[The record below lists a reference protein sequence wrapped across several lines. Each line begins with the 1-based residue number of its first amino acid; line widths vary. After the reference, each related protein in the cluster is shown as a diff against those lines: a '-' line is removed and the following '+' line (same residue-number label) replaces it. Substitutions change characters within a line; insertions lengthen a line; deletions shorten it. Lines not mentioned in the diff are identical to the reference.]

1 MSNEVRLVKIGTTPV
16 FLIPGNKM
24 DSWGHVFGAQYV
36 EKLRSWVCP
45 AYRPFLDNVIR
56 DIDTLNE
63 NVLSAETKNEAY
75 AQALTKEDWLA
86 HNAQNPPPGSIIS
99 YEHQKEG
106 TAELLANYRWYLR
119 WEMGTGKTK
128 VAVDALTYLKTKTIV
143 ICPVIAINTW
153 HREIALHSAGT
164 LTSIAIIGTP
174 KQKMNKLVEA
184 KDFDVVIMSYD
195 TARMYSIPVLC
206 AEAQGLR
213 KKSQVGTTKNHTR
226 VLDAVALIHSI
237 KDQIALLTSY
247 YAGKATADEIVKLVD
262 QLNGGTV
269 PFLSGLT
276 FDTIILDEAHRV
288 KNIRSQRT
296 KAINALA
303 TRASRRYLL
312 SGTPTVGDP
321 RDFYTQLRILSP
333 FLMPEEWHN
342 FVPKF
347 CDISPHNKHIV
358 RGYKNMNIINE
369 RVNSVSSERKLTNCV
384 SLPPR
389 KDIDIRYSLTGNQ
402 LMDYNVAVR
411 DCQIHIGL
419 GKNLDFK
426 HGAIRLT
433 KLMQMCSGFYYMP
446 KAATGNYCD
455 TCEHLFE
462 CVSKNIEPGT
472 NRCSNAE
479 AKIIE
484 IIKYKENP
492 KLEALKDLLEDLLE
506 DPEHKVI
513 IWGNYTEELDDVEKL
528 IKKMKFEYVRV
539 DGTNTQH
546 IKKYEERFQTD
557 KECRVYLGQIHT
569 GIAVTLT
576 AAKYS
581 VYYSRAWSL
590 DAWDQSRGRNFRIGQ
605 TQKTVVYRL
614 VGSYSVE
621 RQQLIALDNRHDI
634 ATVLTKRV
642 ECVVCDE
649 YEACLKKEIAP
660 WCEGCVLDARM
671 AKYMTKPEVI
681 QPGIGET
688 PLVDYI
694 ENLNKE
700 EYASIKEQN
709 EDADYFQ

>member
-1 MSNEVRLVKIGTTPV
+1 MSNEVRLVKLGTTPV

-24 DSWGHVFGAQYV
+24 DSWGHVFGSQYV
-36 EKLRSWVCP
+36 EKLRGWICP
-45 AYRPFLDNVIR
+45 AYRPFIDNVIR

-63 NVLSAETKNEAY
+63 NVLSAETKKEAY
-75 AQALTKEDWLA
+75 AQALTKESWLA
-86 HNAQNPPPGSIIS
+86 HNTLNPPPGSVPS

-153 HREIALHSAGT
+153 HREIALHSAGS
-164 LTSIAIIGTP
+164 LTSIAITGTP
-174 KQKMNKLVEA
+174 KQKVNKLIEA

-195 TARMYSIPVLC
+195 TARMYSIPTLC
-206 AEAQGLR
+206 SEAQSIR
-213 KKSQVGTTKNHTR
+213 KKSQVGTTKNHMR
-226 VLDAVALIHSI
+226 VLDAVALVHAK
-237 KDQIALLTSY
+237 KDQVTLLNLF
-247 YAGKATADEIVKLVD
+247 YAGKATADEIEKLVD
-262 QLNGGTV
+262 QLNGGVV

-276 FDTIILDEAHRV
+276 FETIILDEAHRV

-296 KAINALA
+296 KAISLLA

-321 RDFYTQLRILSP
+321 RDFYTQLKILSP

-347 CDISPHNKHIV
+347 CEVSKENKHIV
-358 RGYKNMNIINE
+358 LGYKNMNVINE
-369 RVNSVSSERKLTNCV
+369 RVNSVSSERKLTDCV

-389 KDIDIRYSLTGNQ
+389 KDINVYYALTGEQ
-402 LMDYNVAVR
+402 LMDYNIAVH
-411 DCQIHIGL
+411 DCQIRLGL
-419 GKNLDFK
+419 GKVVDFK

-433 KLMQMCSGFYYMP
+433 KIMQMCSGFYYVP

-455 TCEHLFE
+455 ECEHLFE

-472 NRCSNAE
+472 NRCRNAE

-484 IIKYKENP
+484 VTQYKENP
-492 KLEALKDLLEDLLE
+492 KLEALADLLEDLLE
-506 DPEHKVI
+506 DAEHKVI
-513 IWGNYTEELDDVEKL
+513 IWGNYTKELDDVEKL
-528 IKKMKFEYVRV
+528 LKKLKVGYVRV
-539 DGTNTQH
+539 DGSNTQH
-546 IKKYEERFQTD
+546 IKRFEEKFQTD
-557 KECRVYLGQIHT
+557 TECRVYLGQIHT
-569 GIAVTLT
+569 GIAITLT

-581 VYYSRAWSL
+581 IYYSRAWSI

-614 VGSYSVE
+614 VGSFTVE

-634 ATVLTKRV
+634 ATILTKRV
-642 ECVVCDE
+642 ECAVCDD
-649 YEACLKKEIAP
+649 YERCTPQGIEP
-660 WCEGCVLDARM
+660 WCDGCVLDAKKE
-671 AKYMTKPEVI
+671 KYMTRPKVI
-681 QPGIGET
+681 QPGLGET
-688 PLVDYI
+688 PLDDYL
-694 ENLNKE
+694 EDSRDGG
-700 EYASIKEQN
+700 YAEHKEQT
-709 EDADYFQ
+709 DADYFQ